1 MDYGFFIFVVPMICL
16 FVLGMCC
23 LSSKKDI
30 QSAGMEGNAHVRL
43 SQTTNHTQPSQPST
57 NESPPDYSYLSSTKP
72 YIVEDD
78 LPPSYFEALSFRK
91 PLCASAVINVKP
103 LNTQDNLATGRKGTF
118 VQSSFEVSS

>member
-57 NESPPDYSYLSSTKP
+57 NESPPDYLSSTKP

-78 LPPSYFEALSFRK
+78 LPPSYFEALSYRK
-91 PLCASAVINVKP
+91 PLCASAVINV
-103 LNTQDNLATGRKGTF
+103 NTQGNLATDQKATF
-118 VQSSFEVSS
+118 VQSSFEASS